1 MTKAVRLGLG
11 GAGGRNR
18 GGFTMLEL
26 MVAIAIIVALVSL
39 VVLGARAAHN
49 YSRNSNAKQQIKLIA
64 NAIDAYASF
73 WPRWTVGNV
82 VVADKGWP
90 DFCPGRLFAST
101 ANGGPFPPDPGGF
114 NVSVTYDND
123 GGNSGISY
131 NASGDMVL
139 VEGDVEYSAEC
150 LVYALSSSSG
160 KGPYIKDEMK
170 GELQTTHETE
180 LYPTMSGT
188 DNRPRGEYVDPWGTP
203 YRYFW
208 VYRDPNGP
216 QGGGKGLLPV
226 NYAAFRPGALPGGVN
241 TSGVTGFYFTSPTGQ
256 VLPKTA
262 IGYVLESAGPDKRFG
277 NVWKAHPNPMDP
289 VSKKEIEDAA
299 DNLMITP

>member
-1 MTKAVRLGLG
+1 
-11 GAGGRNR
+11 
-18 GGFTMLEL
+18 MLEL

-39 VVLGARAAHN
+39 VIVGARAAQN
-49 YSRNSNAKQQIKLIA
+49 FSRKSNAEQQIKLIA
-64 NAIDAYASF
+64 NAIDQYASF

-90 DFCPGRLFAST
+90 DFSPGRLFAST
-101 ANGGPFPPDPGGF
+101 ANGGPFPADAGGF
-114 NVSVTYDND
+114 NASVTYDND
-123 GGNSGISY
+123 GGNSGITY
-131 NASGDMVL
+131 DASGEMTI

-150 LVYALSSSSG
+150 LVYALSSSAG

-170 GELQTTHETE
+170 GDLQETHETE
-180 LYPTMSGT
+180 LYPTLSGT

-208 VYRDPNGP
+208 VYRDPAGP

-226 NYAAFRPGALPGGVN
+226 NYAAFRPGSGVGGVN
-241 TSGVTGFYFTSPTGQ
+241 TLGVTGFYFNFNTQT
-256 VLPKTA
+256 VPKTA

-277 NVWKAHPNPMDP
+277 NVWKANPTQ
-289 VSKKEIEDAA
+289 KEIEDAS
-299 DNLMITP
+299 DNLTVAP